1 MKKIF
6 NIANLYILLWCL
18 YTLQGVLI
26 PVGSFVSRTVFVVIM
41 LISLYYAYVFFT
53 TQKATRYFRAM
64 NMLLIMFI
72 VYGIILLMFGQT
84 VKGLKV
90 VSNHTYLQHTLMSFL
105 PVYPFYI
112 FSQKGL
118 IHKKMLLIW
127 LLVFVFLV
135 TLKYNYQEQII
146 LENYVWEETVN
157 NIAYVVLVLLP
168 LICLFEN
175 RKIIQYVLFGYCM
188 FLILSS
194 FKRGAILI
202 GAFCFV
208 LFMFYSLKST
218 KGIKKIVI
226 VLGGL
231 VVIAVGYYYIMNLLE
246 TSDLFNR
253 RLEAT
258 MEGDSSGRDS
268 LYSAFWRIFST
279 EKNPLRFLIGYG
291 ANGTL
296 ALVGQYAHNDWLEL
310 AIDNGLLG
318 IVLYLNYWICFA
330 KTWRSNENLAPTIRF
345 VFGMTLFIAFAKTL
359 FSMSYTN
366 TPFYV
371 TLTIGYCLAQYDGC
385 DVGFDEE
392 IEEEKR

>member
-1 MKKIF
+1 MKKHF
-6 NIANLYILLWCL
+6 NIANIYILLWCV

-26 PVGSFVSRTVFVVIM
+26 PVGSFISRMVFVVIM
-41 LISLYYAYVFFT
+41 FISLYYAYVFLT

-64 NMLLIMFI
+64 NMLLVMFI

-118 IHKKMLLIW
+118 INKKMLFPWI
-127 LLVFVFLV
+127 LVFVVLL
-135 TLKYNYQEQII
+135 TLNYRYNEQVI
-146 LENYVWEETVN
+146 LEQLGSEEVVN
-157 NIAYVVLVLLP
+157 NMAYLVLVLIP
-168 LICLFEN
+168 IICLFDDK
-175 RKIIQYVLFGYCM
+175 RIIQYVLWGYCM
-188 FLILSS
+188 FLIISS
-194 FKRGAILI
+194 FKRGAMLI
-202 GAFCFV
+202 GAICFV
-208 LFMFYSLKST
+208 FFMFRSIKAS
-218 KGIKKIVI
+218 KGIKKYFIL
-226 VLGGL
+226 LGS
-231 VVIAVGYYYIMNLLE
+231 IAVVFIGYKLIMDLMVN
-246 TSDLFNR
+246 SDMFNR

-258 MEGDSSGRDS
+258 MEGDTSGRDS

-318 IVLYLNYWICFA
+318 IIIYLNYWICFA
-330 KTWRSNENLAPTIRF
+330 KTWRTNKQVAPTIRF

-359 FSMSYTN
+359 FSMSFSN

-371 TLTIGYCLAQYDGC
+371 TLTIGYCLAHYDGC
-385 DVGFDEE
+385 DVEFDEE
-392 IEEEKR
+392 IE